1 MCGNPTLSTRIRK
14 DGICCRGCTL
24 RTISPSFSRP
34 TSDGAPLTGNDGGG
48 EALPFVRPILGPG
61 FTVPDHVL
69 AEMGRYSNDAD
80 PLLAGTWQAAASAA
94 ACAIGAT
101 RAVMNGDGGAA
112 YALARP
118 PGHHAG
124 PDNFGGYCYLNNSAI
139 AAELVTAA
147 GGRAATL
154 DVDTHA
160 GNGTQAVF
168 WRRGDVLSVSLH
180 IDPSV
185 EYPYFQGYPG
195 ERGAGDGEGYNH
207 NLTMGRGTQWPQ
219 YEPVLE
225 QACRLVDDF
234 GPDIVVVALGVD
246 TAVEDGVLALE
257 GDDYLRLGERLARLG
272 RPTVLV
278 QEAGTTCECSAR
290 TWPRSSRASP
300 RPVDRRLWDRGAACL
315 QEPARIDRPR
325 SPALPTRVR
334 DSSRERATTSA
345 GSTRVT
351 SPFATDRSP
360 ATQTSFTSAGLEQY
374 ATFW

>member
-1 MCGNPTLSTRIRK
+1 MLVYATEDHRAHNPTELHLFAGEALPPREIPARAEEILGSLQAGGLADVREPDPLASDPSARDLLSRVHSGDYLGFLQTAHERW
-14 DGICCRGCTL
+14 C
-24 RTISPSFSRP
+24 
-34 TSDGAPLTGNDGGG
+34 ALTGNDGGG
-48 EALPFVRPILGPG
+48 EAMPFVRPILGPG

-80 PLLAGTWQAAASAA
+80 PLLAGTWQAATGAA

-101 RAVMNGDGGAA
+101 RAVVDGDDDAA

-139 AAELVTAA
+139 AAELVTAS

-168 WRRGDVLSVSLH
+168 WHRRDVLSVSLH
-180 IDPSV
+180 IDPRL
-185 EYPYFQGYPG
+185 EYPYFQGHPG
-195 ERGAGDGEGYNH
+195 EQGAGEGEGYNH
-207 NLTMGRGTQWPQ
+207 NLTMGLGTQWPG

-225 QACRLVDDF
+225 DACRLVDDF
-234 GPDIVVVALGVD
+234 GPDVVIVALGVD
-246 TAVEDGVLALE
+246 TATEDGVLALE

-278 QEAGTTCECSAR
+278 QEGGYDLR
-290 TWPRSSRASP
+290 
-300 RPVDRRLWDRGAACL
+300 VLGKNVAAVI
-315 QEPARIDRPR
+315 E
-325 SPALPTRVR
+325 
-334 DSSRERATTSA
+334 
-345 GSTRVT
+345 G
-351 SPFATDRSP
+351 FAHAKR
-360 ATQTSFTSAGLEQY
+360 
-374 ATFW
+374 

>member
-1 MCGNPTLSTRIRK
+1 MLVYASEEHRAHNPTELHLFAGEALPPREIPARAEEILGALQSAGLADVREPDSVDSDPEARDLLSRVHSADYLAFLQSAHERW
-14 DGICCRGCTL
+14 C
-24 RTISPSFSRP
+24 
-34 TSDGAPLTGNDGGG
+34 ALTGNAGGG
-48 EALPFVRPILGPG
+48 EAMPFVRPILGPG

-80 PLLAGTWQAAASAA
+80 PLLAGTWQAAAGAA

-101 RAVMNGDGGAA
+101 RAVINGDGGAA

-168 WRRGDVLSVSLH
+168 WHRGDVLSVSLH

-195 ERGAGDGEGYNH
+195 ERGAGDGEGCNH
-207 NLTMGRGTQWPQ
+207 NLTMGLGTQWPQ

-278 QEAGTTCECSAR
+278 QEGGYDLRVLGRNVAAVIEGFTQAG
-290 TWPRSSRASP
+290 
-300 RPVDRRLWDRGAACL
+300 
-315 QEPARIDRPR
+315 
-325 SPALPTRVR
+325 
-334 DSSRERATTSA
+334 
-345 GSTRVT
+345 
-351 SPFATDRSP
+351 
-360 ATQTSFTSAGLEQY
+360 
-374 ATFW
+374 

>member
-1 MCGNPTLSTRIRK
+1 MLVFASEDHRAHNPTELHLFAGEALPPQEIPARAEAILGALQAAGLADVREP
-14 DGICCRGCTL
+14 DPL
-24 RTISPSFSRP
+24 D
-34 TSDGAPLTGNDGGG
+34 SDPPASALLARVHSADYLAFLQTAHERWCALTGNDGRG
-48 EALPFVRPILGPG
+48 EAMPFVRPIVGPS

-69 AEMGRYSNDAD
+69 AQLGRYSNDAD
-80 PLLAGTWQAAASAA
+80 PLLAGTWRAAAGAA
-94 ACAIGAT
+94 ACAIGAA
-101 RAVMNGDGGAA
+101 RAVARGDAEAA

-139 AAELVTAA
+139 AAELVTVG
-147 GGRAATL
+147 GGRVATL

-168 WRRGDVLSVSLH
+168 WHRRDVLSVSLH
-180 IDPSV
+180 IDPNF

-207 NLTMGRGTQWPQ
+207 NLPMGRGTQWPG

-225 QACRLVDDF
+225 EACRLVDGF
-234 GPDIVVVALGVD
+234 GPDVVVVALGVD

-278 QEAGTTCECSAR
+278 QEGGYDLGVLGKNVAAVIEGFVQAR
-290 TWPRSSRASP
+290 
-300 RPVDRRLWDRGAACL
+300 
-315 QEPARIDRPR
+315 
-325 SPALPTRVR
+325 
-334 DSSRERATTSA
+334 
-345 GSTRVT
+345 
-351 SPFATDRSP
+351 
-360 ATQTSFTSAGLEQY
+360 
-374 ATFW
+374 

>member
-1 MCGNPTLSTRIRK
+1 MLAYASEHHRAHNPTELHLFAGEALPPREIPARAEVILDALKAAGLVEVREPDPLDSDPSALDLLSRVHSADYLAFLQTAHERWC
-14 DGICCRGCTL
+14 D
-24 RTISPSFSRP
+24 
-34 TSDGAPLTGNDGGG
+34 LTGNDGAG
-48 EALPFVRPILGPG
+48 EAMPFVRPILGPS

-80 PLLAGTWQAAASAA
+80 PLLSGTWRAAAGAA
-94 ACAIGAT
+94 ACAIGAART
-101 RAVMNGDGGAA
+101 VVGGDADAA

-168 WRRGDVLSVSLH
+168 WHRPDVLSVSLH
-180 IDPSV
+180 IDPSL

-207 NLTMGRGTQWPQ
+207 NLTMGRGTQWSR

-225 QACRLVDDF
+225 SACRLVDDF
-234 GPDIVVVALGVD
+234 GPDVVVVALGVD
-246 TAVEDGVLALE
+246 TAIEDGVLALE
-257 GDDYLRLGERLARLG
+257 GEDYLRLGERLARLG
-272 RPTVLV
+272 RPMVLV
-278 QEAGTTCECSAR
+278 QEGGYDLRALGKNVAAVLEGFIQAR
-290 TWPRSSRASP
+290 
-300 RPVDRRLWDRGAACL
+300 
-315 QEPARIDRPR
+315 
-325 SPALPTRVR
+325 
-334 DSSRERATTSA
+334 
-345 GSTRVT
+345 
-351 SPFATDRSP
+351 
-360 ATQTSFTSAGLEQY
+360 
-374 ATFW
+374 